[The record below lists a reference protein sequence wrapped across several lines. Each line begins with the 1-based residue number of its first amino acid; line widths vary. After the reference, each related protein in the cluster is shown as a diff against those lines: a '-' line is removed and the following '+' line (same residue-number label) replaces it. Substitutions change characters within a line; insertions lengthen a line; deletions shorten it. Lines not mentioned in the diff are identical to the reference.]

1 MTTPRAVVI
10 GIGNQLRRD
19 DGIGPAVAAH
29 IQRREIPGIRVVITH
44 GEPMGLLDAWAG
56 VRLAVV
62 IDAVATEPCTP
73 GRWRRIAADHL
84 APPCGAVGTHG
95 FGICEALELGRVLN
109 HVPQQLIIYAVD
121 VGDVT
126 VGQGLSAPVAAT
138 VPVLV
143 DAVLGELDRM
153 DTG

>member
-62 IDAVATEPCTP
+62 IDAVATGPCTP

-95 FGICEALELGRVLN
+95 F
-109 HVPQQLIIYAVD
+109 
-121 VGDVT
+121 
-126 VGQGLSAPVAAT
+126 
-138 VPVLV
+138 
-143 DAVLGELDRM
+143 
-153 DTG
+153 